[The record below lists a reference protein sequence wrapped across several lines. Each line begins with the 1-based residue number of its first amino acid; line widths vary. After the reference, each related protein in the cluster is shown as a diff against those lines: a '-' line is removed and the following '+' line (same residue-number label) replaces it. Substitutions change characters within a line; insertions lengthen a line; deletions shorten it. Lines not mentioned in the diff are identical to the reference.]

1 MVMGVS
7 RGGLARAWCCR
18 WSERR
23 VGWQERTLTGHSRMV
38 LSVAFSRDGK
48 WIVSG
53 SVDKLVKIW
62 DAETGAEVSSF
73 AGGRWGSWGEGEFC
87 GGFAQDIRG

>member
-1 MVMGVS
+1 MGIFGE
-7 RGGLARAWCCR
+7 RFALAWCWR

-23 VGWQERTLTGHSRMV
+23 VGWQELRLRGHSDVV

-53 SVDKLVKIW
+53 SDDNLVKIW
-62 DAETGAEVSSF
+62 DAETGAKVCSH
-73 AGGRWGSWGEGEFC
+73 GGCTF
-87 GGFAQDIRG
+87 

>member
-1 MVMGVS
+1 MAVFC
-7 RGGLARAWCCR
+7 GGFAHAWCCR

-23 VGWQERTLTGHSRMV
+23 VGWQERTLRGHSGEA

-53 SVDKLVKIW
+53 STDTLVQSW
-62 DAETGAEVSSF
+62 DAETGAAVSSF
-73 AGGRWGSWGEGEFC
+73 VGGR
-87 GGFAQDIRG
+87 